1 MVIYCVFGT
10 PSILSQ
16 WLLHF
21 MAQFAEVLHGAPQII
36 PCVHLEA
43 MRQSWGER
51 AGRSAV
57 IYSDIPEEKLSR
69 IFLSAGA
76 PMVVAHDD
84 PMQALNFAMS
94 SRKLELRQGL
104 RFLTQSY
111 ATLEEIFLAP
121 GALIVGPRR
130 MQMRLRDFVAHVA
143 GAVGGA
149 ISEAQMGAVVARMV
163 GPHMEDSLETVG
175 ENIHRHLPP
184 ATLGSGLT
192 RADEAL
198 AHATLDQYAVMAS
211 GQPMT
216 SMECPIDLLH
226 DWDRLGSY
234 LSSDAP
240 IELTGPA
247 RLLTAGH
254 VFHLPVGLWRAR
266 VEIEVTNNL
275 SGNGLSTDI
284 LSGDVSLSGVSARLP
299 ASGNY
304 AFEID
309 FVVAD
314 GFPPLQLR
322 MALQEGAIEGELRLA
337 RLSFVRQRLD
347 EGLAA

>member
-1 MVIYCVFGT
+1 MIYCVFGT

-21 MAQFAEVLHGAPQII
+21 MAQFAHVLHGAPHII

-43 MRQSWGER
+43 MRQSWGQR
-51 AGRSAV
+51 AGRPAV

-69 IFLSAGA
+69 VFLSAGA

-84 PMQALNFAMS
+84 PMQALNFVMS

-111 ATLEEIFLAP
+111 ATLEEVFLAP

-130 MQMRLRDFVAHVA
+130 MQMRLRDFVACVA
-143 GAVGGA
+143 DAVGGA
-149 ISEAQMGAVVARMV
+149 VSDVEVGAVVARMV
-163 GPHMEDSLETVG
+163 GPGMEDSQETVG
-175 ENIHRHLPP
+175 ENVHRHLPP

-198 AHATLDQYAVMAS
+198 AHATLDQYAVMAAS
-211 GQPMT
+211 HRMT
-216 SMECPIDLLH
+216 RMDCPIDLLH
-226 DWDRLGSY
+226 DWERLGSY

-254 VFHLPVGLWRAR
+254 VFHIPVGLWRAR
-266 VEIEVTNNL
+266 VEIEVSNNL

-284 LSGDVSLSGVSARLP
+284 LSGDISLAGVSARLP
-299 ASGNY
+299 PRGGY

-309 FVVAD
+309 FVVTD

-337 RLSFVRQRLD
+337 RVSFTRRKLN
-347 EGLAA
+347 EGLSA